1 MRNTAV
7 RILGRPYRPNPH
19 IKEYSDQELAESF
32 LVDGRPLVRG
42 TPEWDARED
51 ARKASG
57 CHLISKDQ

>member
-1 MRNTAV
+1 MYRETATLPWK
-7 RILGRPYRPNPH
+7 RKFKE
-19 IKEYSDQELAESF
+19 KEYPNLELAESF